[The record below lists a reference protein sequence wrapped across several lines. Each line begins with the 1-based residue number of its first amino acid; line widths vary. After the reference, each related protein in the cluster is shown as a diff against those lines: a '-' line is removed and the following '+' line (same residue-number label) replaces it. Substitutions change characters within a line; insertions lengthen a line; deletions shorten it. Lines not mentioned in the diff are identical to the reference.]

1 MYFCERCNRLVE
13 HGRCSL
19 CGIRKLRKVKDTDFC
34 YLTTVSDSG
43 KNYFEETLKANA
55 IPVTM
60 FGEGLVSGRSEV
72 RNSKYTF
79 LTDIT
84 IRLRKFIISYSETG
98 NEKHEFCKMFPKQSG
113 RAENPRFFCC
123 F

>member
-60 FGEGLVSGRSEV
+60 FGEGVSIWSLGSTQFKVYVPYGYYDQAKEIY
-72 RNSKYTF
+72 NLLF
-79 LTDIT
+79 
-84 IRLRKFIISYSETG
+84 G
-98 NEKHEFCKMFPKQSG
+98 NGE
-113 RAENPRFFCC
+113 
-123 F
+123 